1 MKGVDSFQHVGDNGM
16 IKITVFEYLLII
28 SPSEEVRRFVWRIK
42 RIFADRY
49 KCTMAVGL
57 IPHIT
62 MGNWGRSDCDEAR
75 IITNIGRFAETMS
88 PFIAH
93 FEGLS
98 HFKTETIFVSVLN
111 KEPFEEIS
119 KGLKT
124 STRAL
129 FQNHVEF
136 PENAHLTVAR
146 KMELHQFESAWS
158 EWKDEELKASC
169 EVNEMILLR
178 RSVGKEGCGK
188 YQKIATFPLRGKK
201 PPMEQ
206 LALDF

>member
-1 MKGVDSFQHVGDNGM
+1 MKTFSL
-16 IKITVFEYLLII
+16 FEYLLII
-28 SPSEEVRRFVWRIK
+28 SPSQEIKRYVNMLK

-57 IPHIT
+57 TPHIT
-62 MGNWGRSDCDEAR
+62 MGKWGRSDYDEAR
-75 IITNIGRFAETMS
+75 IIASICGFAETIN

-93 FEGLS
+93 FDGLS
-98 HFKTETIFVSVLN
+98 NFKPETIFVSVLN
-111 KEPFEEIS
+111 KKPFEEIS

-124 STRAL
+124 SSKAL
-129 FQNHVEF
+129 LEKHVKF

-146 KMELHQFESAWS
+146 KMETHQFESAWS
-158 EWKDEELKASC
+158 EWKDEEFKASC

-178 RSVGKEGCGK
+178 KSVGKEGRDK
-188 YQKIATFPLRGKK
+188 YRTIATFPFGGKTQPIK
-201 PPMEQ
+201 Q